1 MNNTIIDITE
11 KPAEIYESKLNRS
24 ILFSK
29 SDAAMAAMG
38 FKEGFALA
46 YELALLEAAKVAR
59 ADKHLL
65 TGMRSAAGEK
75 ISEKILQLGNLQDK
89 DE

>member
-1 MNNTIIDITE
+1 MNLNMIAQQYIDSLE
-11 KPAEIYESKLNRS
+11 ESDLSVVGKGYSYSQMVRTY
-24 ILFSK
+24 I
-29 SDAAMAAMG
+29 
-38 FKEGFALA
+38 LA
-46 YELALLEAAKVAR
+46 YEQALLEAAKVAR

-89 DE
+89 ND